1 MKRFYG
7 KIALVTG
14 SSRGLGKAIA
24 LEFASEGATLIL
36 HASRKTPTAI
46 RTLQEIRSISPK
58 SKLYYADFMNQKE
71 IIQMAGRVKKD
82 FPHLDILVNNAGAI
96 KRGTFLNST
105 DADWN
110 TVMKVNIDGMYQTT
124 KMFLPNIIKRGKGR
138 IVNMSSIC
146 GLSGE
151 YGLTSYCASKAAI
164 IGFTKA
170 LSKEVAK
177 YAITVNAICPG
188 FTDEG
193 MGTTMSKKI
202 LDQSIAAI
210 PLGRVGTKEEI
221 AKLVA
226 FVCSQEAGY
235 ITGQAI
241 SINGG
246 ML

>member
-1 MKRFYG
+1 MKRFEG

-24 LEFASEGATLIL
+24 FELASSGATLIL
-36 HASRKTPTAI
+36 HASKKTPAAI
-46 RTLQEIRSISPK
+46 HTFQEIRKISSK
-58 SKLYYADFMNQKE
+58 SKLYYADFMNHKE
-71 IIQMAGRVKKD
+71 IVEMSRNVQKD

-96 KRGTFLNST
+96 KRSTFLNMI

-110 TVMKVNIDGMYQTT
+110 TVMKVNIYGMYYIT
-124 KMFLPNIIKRGKGR
+124 KLFLPNIIKCGSGR
-138 IVNMSSIC
+138 IINMSSIC
-146 GLSGE
+146 GLMGE

-193 MGTTMSKKI
+193 MANSIPKKL
-202 LDQSIAAI
+202 LDQSIQTI
-210 PLGRVGTKEEI
+210 PLRRVGTKEEI
-221 AKLVA
+221 AKLAA
-226 FVCSQEAGY
+226 FLCSEDAEY

-246 ML
+246 LV